1 MLLIKEIRQL
11 NLGYFKNENNKIFFV
26 FDFIKGSFNNI
37 ILKRNEIKFFL
48 GFLITKKIKKENI
61 RVF

>member
-11 NLGYFKNENNKIFFV
+11 NLGYFKNENNKIFVV

-37 ILKRNEIKFFL
+37 ILKRNEIQFFL